1 MATGNCCKDKCDAS
15 ESTVGSWALT
25 QSTTFSL

>member
-15 ESTVGSWALT
+15 ESTVGLWALT

>member
-15 ESTVGSWALT
+15 KSTVGSCALT
-25 QSTTFSL
+25 QSTTYSL